1 MGGYREKALRSFK
14 EIKAALA
21 HLDADAGIRV
31 RGSLSEFSEGGFIF
45 LGRSTEGFTVNVC
58 DAVRDLKTGLLV
70 AGKREKWLRL
80 KDLDEVMEFVLKAA
94 QRPLKAYL
102 Y

>member
-1 MGGYREKALRSFK
+1 MKGYKEKALKSFK
-14 EIKAALA
+14 EVREVLRN
-21 HLDADAGIRV
+21 LDFDAGIRIK
-31 RGSLSEFSEGGFIF
+31 GSLSEFSEGGFIF

-58 DAVRDLKTGLLV
+58 DAVRDEKTGLLL
-70 AGKREKWLRL
+70 AGGKEKWLKF
-80 KDLDEVMEFVLKAA
+80 KDLDEVMKFILKAA